1 MGMLQ
6 VQPKSVVAL
15 AIAAVCAGVFAS
27 GARADDSS
35 GGVVIEV
42 NGAKR
47 GLYPI
52 AVPASPEGDA
62 AVAKEVAQ
70 VEAFDLSVAG
80 VFKVLDPQGFLS
92 DLRAEGL
99 SVDPPKW
106 KDVGAF
112 GVVKYQATA
121 SDIEFR
127 LYEISKGTTAVLTKS
142 YPRKGDTRSI
152 VHRWCNEV
160 VKYSTGEPGFFG

>member
-1 MGMLQ
+1 MGMFPI
-6 VQPKSVVAL
+6 QPKSVVAL
-15 AIAAVCAGVFAS
+15 AVAAACAGVFAS

-35 GGVVIEV
+35 GGVVIDV

-47 GLYPI
+47 TLYPI

-80 VFKVLDPQGFLS
+80 VFKVLDPQGFLA
-92 DLRAEGL
+92 DLKAEGL
-99 SVDPPKW
+99 TIDPQKW

-112 GVVKYQATA
+112 GVVKYKATA
-121 SDIEFR
+121 VRRAITD
-127 LYEISKGTTAVLTKS
+127 LG
-142 YPRKGDTRSI
+142 
-152 VHRWCNEV
+152 
-160 VKYSTGEPGFFG
+160 